1 MDDIDSKRKQKGMTL
16 HLCPLC
22 RNEFDC
28 LDPDCIGLRYE
39 WCDNCR
45 MRVTSYLTK

>member
-1 MDDIDSKRKQKGMTL
+1 MTL

-22 RNEFDC
+22 RNELDC

-39 WCDNCR
+39 WCDDCR
-45 MRVTSYLTK
+45 MKVTRYLTSENLKHNPFDYIQ